1 MTVQIDN
8 ESRRS
13 IGFVTRIIAGILD
26 DYQVVG
32 DYSAGT
38 VYDGGLRIE
47 WRTEDGILIFTVT
60 DL

>member
-1 MTVQIDN
+1 MTVQINN

-13 IGFVTRIIAGILD
+13 IGFVTRVIAGILD
-26 DYQVVG
+26 DYRVSG

-38 VYDGGLRIE
+38 TYEGDLMIE
-47 WRTEDGILIFTVT
+47 WRTEECILIFTVT

>member
-8 ESRRS
+8 ESKRS
-13 IGFVTRIIAGILD
+13 MGLVTRVIAGILD
-26 DYQVVG
+26 DYQVFG

-38 VYDGGLRIE
+38 AYDGDLRIE